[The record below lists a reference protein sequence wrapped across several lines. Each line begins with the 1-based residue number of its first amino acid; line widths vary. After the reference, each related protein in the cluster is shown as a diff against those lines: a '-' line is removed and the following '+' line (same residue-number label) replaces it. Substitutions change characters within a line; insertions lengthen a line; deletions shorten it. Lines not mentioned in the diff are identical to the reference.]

1 MHPAS
6 GVFLFCIKLIILIMK
21 SKNNSIFLQMRHHS
35 DVSTVIKLS
44 QTMHG
49 APVIEIT
56 ARYAFGLNT

>member
-35 DVSTVIKLS
+35 DVSTAIKLS
-44 QTMHG
+44 QTRQM
-49 APVIEIT
+49 APVIATT
-56 ARYAFGLNT
+56 ARYAFGLST